1 MKQQAEEGGEAMV
14 RTEGYVH
21 TLAGRIRVKS
31 PALKRAPQR
40 AAEVERQLQQC
51 DGITEVTTNPVT
63 GSILVQYDPQRLSQE
78 YVLKLLHTVGC
89 LAEQQQ
95 SRHQTTEIF
104 AATAE
109 FSRGLI
115 RTVAVSTM
123 EFAVQRLVY
132 AIL

>member
-1 MKQQAEEGGEAMV
+1 
-14 RTEGYVH
+14 
-21 TLAGRIRVKS
+21 VKS
-31 PALKRAPQR
+31 PALKRAPQQ

-51 DGITEVTTNPVT
+51 DGITAVTTNPVT
-63 GSILVQYDPQRLSQE
+63 RSILVQYDPQRLSQE
-78 YVLKLLHTVGC
+78 YVLTLLQTIRG
-89 LAEQQQ
+89 LAEQQH
-95 SRHQTTEIF
+95 SEHRTTEIF
-104 AATAE
+104 ASTTE

>member
-1 MKQQAEEGGEAMV
+1 MQTG
-14 RTEGYVH
+14 GYVH
-21 TLAGRIRVKS
+21 ALAGRIRVKS

-40 AAEVERQLQQC
+40 AAEVERHLQEC

-63 GSILVQYDPQRLSQE
+63 GSILVQYDSQRLSQE
-78 YVLKLLHTVGC
+78 HVLKLLQTIGC

-95 SRHQTTEIF
+95 SRHRTTEIS
-104 AATAE
+104 ASAAE